1 MARISRKKVVQSNY
15 TILLVDDDLDYLA
28 PTGRLLEREGHQV
41 FTCDNGPA
49 ALDIL
54 RDRKI
59 DLLLLDYFMP
69 GMTGEEV
76 VAELRKFNTVVQ
88 VILQTGYASEQ
99 PPRELLRRLDIQGYF
114 DKSEGP
120 DKLLL
125 WVEVG
130 IKAAFRVQL
139 LYKSREGLRYIL
151 KTTPDLHKI
160 QQVDE
165 LLKGI
170 LLQVTGLLG
179 AVDSFLAVIPV
190 IEPGGDQSEQENYLV
205 LLEDEKELHVHA
217 STNQSCQSPNLD
229 TEHAEL
235 VQKAISTQTIQVS
248 EKLTIVPL
256 NVGVQSIGVIYLDR
270 PAVESADLEILQL
283 FANQAAVA
291 IHNAQLFEMATV
303 DSLTGVYGRGFLERC
318 LEREIKSAFRSQAP
332 LSVIMVDM
340 DGLKPI
346 NDKLGH
352 LVGDRAIAAVGRV
365 LKTACR
371 TCDIIGRFGGDE
383 FSIVLPQAD
392 LENARTLAQRIGEL
406 MREEQVGEGEGVV
419 SLSCSVGI
427 CCLRPN
433 LLSTTQSPSNAY
445 YQTMATTL
453 LKKADASLYRA
464 KQDGRDR
471 FDQGDAIE
479 WKNLGNL

>member
-1 MARISRKKVVQSNY
+1 MARIAKKNVPESNY
-15 TILLVDDDLDYLA
+15 TILLVDDDVDYLE
-28 PTGRLLEREGHQV
+28 PTQRLLQREGHRV
-41 FTCDNGPA
+41 FTADNGPT
-49 ALDIL
+49 ALQIL
-54 RDRKI
+54 KDRKV

-76 VAELRKFNTVVQ
+76 VVELRKFNTVVQ

-130 IKAAFRVQL
+130 LKAAFRVQL

-165 LLKGI
+165 LLQGI
-170 LLQVTGLLG
+170 LLQITGLLG
-179 AVDSFLAVIPV
+179 AVESFLAVIPV
-190 IEPGGDQSEQENYLV
+190 KEPGVEEKPKADNYLV

-217 STNQSCQSPNLD
+217 STNQTNPCPSLKD
-229 TEHAEL
+229 EHARL
-235 VQKAISTQTIQVS
+235 VEQAIATHTIQVG

-256 NVGVQSIGVIYLDR
+256 NVGAQSIGVIYLDR

-318 LEREIKSAFRSQAP
+318 LEREIKSAFRSKAP
-332 LSVIMVDM
+332 LAVLMVDM

-352 LVGDRAIAAVGRV
+352 LVGDQAIARVGSV

-392 LENARTLAQRIGEL
+392 LENARTLADRITTL
-406 MREEQVGEGEGVV
+406 MREEQVGDPDNPVT
-419 SLSCSVGI
+419 LSCSVGI

-433 LLSTTQSPSNAY
+433 QLPTTQSPSNAY
-445 YQTMATTL
+445 YQTMANHL
-453 LKKADASLYRA
+453 LEKADASLYKA
-464 KQDGRDR
+464 KQDGRDG
-471 FDQGDAIE
+471 FNEGGAIE
-479 WKNLGNL
+479 WREME